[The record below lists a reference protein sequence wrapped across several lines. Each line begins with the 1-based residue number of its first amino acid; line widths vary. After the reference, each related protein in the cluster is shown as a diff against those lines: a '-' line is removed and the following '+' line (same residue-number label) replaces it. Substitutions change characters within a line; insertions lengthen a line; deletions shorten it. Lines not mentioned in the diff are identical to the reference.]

1 MSAGRLDRLHFNR
14 LFNSALI
21 PIAIVAVF
29 TVGKAQLVKADDYD
43 PAKFNPSQFIEYER
57 QLNAL
62 LKTRRDEEK
71 LFVGQIVAQIRLGKI
86 PSKLVQTSYQWV
98 RNKRPDTN
106 YPFIYF
112 EKVLRLQAAKLKLE
126 GEVPRFDYSVYLS
139 AGQRAS
145 NSSGQR
151 TAESRAADI
160 RSSTGRSA
168 GQKR

>member
-1 MSAGRLDRLHFNR
+1 MSAGCFHRLI
-14 LFNSALI
+14 NSTTIPLALLVAL
-21 PIAIVAVF
+21 AIGSLNVA
-29 TVGKAQLVKADDYD
+29 KADDYD
-43 PAKFNPSQFIEYER
+43 PSKFNPAQFIEYER

-71 LFVGQIVAQIRLGKI
+71 LFVGQVVAQIRLGKI

-126 GEVPRFDYSVYLS
+126 KEVPVFDYSVYLS
-139 AGQRAS
+139 AGQRAREAS

-151 TAESRAADI
+151 TASQRATDI
-160 RSSTGRSA
+160 RSSTGISA